1 MNSSVIISPRV
12 IDTINSLSSADRT
25 PISNALSMEF
35 ILGQN
40 PEDTLTPNQSIIY
53 AVIRFYVTQ
62 DTARHRRNRQT
73 SVETTGYYF
82 RKTGSDSAEKPSRAV
97 TAYEYEPGKST
108 LNSSP

>member
-1 MNSSVIISPRV
+1 MNSSVIISPCV

-62 DTARHRRNRQT
+62 DTARHRRNLANV
-73 SVETTGYYF
+73 S
-82 RKTGSDSAEKPSRAV
+82 
-97 TAYEYEPGKST
+97 
-108 LNSSP
+108 